1 MSCDRIGQTGSVIS
15 QFAAND
21 LPAAVLWDLDGTL
34 VDTEPAWMEAE
45 VRLANKHGVPW
56 TAADALALVG
66 TSLPN
71 AGRIFQDLG
80 VPGTID
86 EIVDELIGVVIDI
99 LGARIEW
106 QPGARRLLAELHDA
120 GVPQVLVTMS
130 YREMADII
138 VKGAPDGCF
147 VASVTGDEVANGK
160 PHPEPYLKA
169 AEMIDVDITR
179 CVAVEDSPTGL
190 ASATAAGARVIGV
203 QRQVPVPD
211 APGRS
216 RLAGF
221 DNMNVETFIAI
232 ANGAVV
238 DELS

>member
-1 MSCDRIGQTGSVIS
+1 MTSPTD
-15 QFAAND
+15 ANA

-45 VRLANKHGVPW
+45 VQLANKHGVPW
-56 TAADALALVG
+56 TAEDALSLVG

-71 AGRIFQDLG
+71 AGRIFRELG

-86 EIVDELIGVVIDI
+86 EIVDELIGVVVNI
-99 LGARIEW
+99 LGDRIEW
-106 QPGARRLLAELHDA
+106 QPGARRLLAELRDA

-169 AEMIDVDITR
+169 ADLINVDISR

-203 QRQVPVPD
+203 RRQVPVPE
-211 APGRS
+211 APGRT
-216 RLAGF
+216 RLASF
-221 DNMNVETFIAI
+221 DNVTVETFIAI
-232 ANGAVV
+232 ANGEVI
-238 DELS
+238 DELA